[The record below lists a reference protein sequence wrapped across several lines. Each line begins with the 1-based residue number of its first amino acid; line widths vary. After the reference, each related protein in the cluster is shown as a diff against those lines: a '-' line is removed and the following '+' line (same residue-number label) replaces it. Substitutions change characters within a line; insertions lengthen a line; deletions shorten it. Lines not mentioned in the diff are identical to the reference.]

1 MLNLHA
7 VANIDFHG
15 FIIPVPTVYLKWAKW
30 AALNHEG
37 FVRIFSRKPELVD
50 GDWKLVN
57 VPDGAAKEMA
67 SIAVMNIKEDKVN
80 EWYEESLVEIVFP
93 TLVNRLPERI
103 TIDQIHEALN
113 ETKPSSFSCLINA
126 ITSETLKY
134 TDFEVEKVVNYN
146 NETYYTFTNVELEQF
161 EICFFN
167 ELSRMIYML
176 GAYIL
181 LVDIDKGTVTEQMP
195 NSFNNDATDE
205 VHYTRTVHDSFNDVV
220 KFSELLGKFMML
232 HYEST
237 TA

>member
-15 FIIPVPTVYLKWAKW
+15 YIIPVPTVYLKWAKW

-37 FVRIFSRKPELVD
+37 FVRIFNRKPELID

-57 VPDGAAKEMA
+57 VPAGAAKEMA

-93 TLVNRLPERI
+93 SLVSRLPERI
-103 TIDQIHEALN
+103 TIDQIHETLN
-113 ETKPSSFSCLINA
+113 AMKPSSFSCLINA
-126 ITSETLKY
+126 VTREILAYKDVEI
-134 TDFEVEKVVNYN
+134 EKVVNYI
-146 NETYYTFTNVELEQF
+146 NETYYTFNHNGKYQI

-167 ELSRMIYML
+167 EINRMIYML
-176 GAYIL
+176 GSYII
-181 LVDIDKGTVTEQMP
+181 LVDIDKGTVSEQMP
-195 NSFNNDATDE
+195 VTFNNDADE
-205 VHYTRTVHDSFNDVV
+205 VRSTRTIHDSFDDVV
-220 KFSELLGKFMML
+220 KFSALLGKFML
-232 HYEST
+232 LQYENA

>member
-15 FIIPVPTVYLKWAKW
+15 FIIPVPTVYLQWAKW

-37 FVRIFSRKPELVD
+37 FVRIFNRKPELVD

-67 SIAVMNIKEDKVN
+67 SIAVMNIKEDKVH

-93 TLVNRLPERI
+93 SLVRRLPERI
-103 TIDQIHEALN
+103 TLEQIYEALSGL
-113 ETKPSSFSCLINA
+113 KPSVFSCLIDA
-126 ITSETLKY
+126 VVREILAYKDVEI
-134 TDFEVEKVVNYN
+134 EKVVNYN
-146 NETYYTFTNVELEQF
+146 NETYYTFNHSGKYQF

-167 ELSRMIYML
+167 EINRMIYKL
-176 GAYIL
+176 GEYTL
-181 LVDIDKGTVTEQMP
+181 LVDIDKGTVTEQLP
-195 NSFNNDATDE
+195 DSFDSSPDE
-205 VHYTRTVHDSFNDVV
+205 VYYTRTIHDSFNDVV
-220 KFSELLGKFMML
+220 KFSELLGKFML
-232 HYEST
+232 LQYENA